1 MINDRAISVTQ
12 ISMYIKNIFDS
23 EELLENID
31 VFGEISDFNISRG
44 IAYFSLKD
52 ENALLPCVA
61 FDGNGLSSVKNGDM
75 VVATGSPKYYVK
87 GGRLSFNVRRLTPYG
102 MGNLFEQFLR
112 LKQTLENEGLFDV
125 QHKKQINVNTIK
137 RIGVV
142 SSESGAV
149 IQDIINITKRR
160 NPNIDIVLYPV
171 KVQGVNAELD
181 ICKGINF
188 FSNYENVDV
197 VIVARGGGSLED
209 LQPFNTEI
217 VARAVY
223 SSNKPIVS
231 AVGHETDYTIID
243 FVSDL
248 RAPTPSAAAELLTE
262 NITEQKYNL
271 KDKLK
276 RLVKCINQIIE
287 NQNLKINYDIK
298 KLTMIAESF
307 VNEINY
313 ALSLKQTKLN
323 KLDPKE
329 IMKLGYVKVSRGK
342 EVIVSA
348 KSTFVGDK
356 LDLTFTDG
364 KIEVVRRWKWNL
376 KKEWKN

>member
-112 LKQTLENEGLFDV
+112 LKQTLENEGLFDI

>member
-112 LKQTLENEGLFDV
+112 LKQTLENEGLFDI

-364 KIEVVRRWKWNL
+364 KIEAVRR
-376 KKEWKN
+376 